1 MLTCS
6 RKCDPPY
13 FPGDMIIYRENKYW
27 MPLSFLVWADIGC
40 PMSAR
45 RNSGFSWH
53 QLAHETWEILTIGFS
68 MSYEGQLG
76 SLCVMTILCGIM
88 WLFTLYHNQ
97 SVLYCNTLTHMHL
110 FLISPTLTHIHP
122 FPISPQANIYIYSN
136 IFPSLS
142 TFPQLFINVV
152 ILSHTSPVKACQSI
166 NIWLVKKKNSW
177 LWKKVNLTS
186 HWLSF
191 KCKKFD
197 FLLTFHWLLT
207 ILVTFFDYSFL
218 QRSITR
224 SLVL

>member
-1 MLTCS
+1 
-6 RKCDPPY
+6 
-13 FPGDMIIYRENKYW
+13 MIIYRENKYW

-152 ILSHTSPVKACQSI
+152 ILSHTSPVKACQG
-166 NIWLVKKKNSW
+166 KKYMTSEKNSW
-177 LWKKVNLTS
+177 PLKKAN
-186 HWLSF
+186 
-191 KCKKFD
+191 
-197 FLLTFHWLLT
+197 LTFHQLSSLSAKILT
-207 ILVTFFDYSFL
+207 FCSLFTDFLSDFL
-218 QRSITR
+218 QLFLFTECNLRMLRTAYLTCGPFETLSW
-224 SLVL
+224 